1 VLSMLSIVAYTK
13 QFSRCLEHPTSRLDL
28 HHFSAQKIID
38 NTEHQSI
45 LAVGIEEDEVV
56 VVF

>member
-1 VLSMLSIVAYTK
+1 MLSIVAYTK

-28 HHFSAQKIID
+28 HHFSAQKIIN